1 MLKLKSKLNPL
12 SQVQSF
18 WDSLDVNVVV
28 NKRELVLGLTTCVL
42 SGLVVGMLVS
52 PKKNVTIGSHNGCN
66 NSSPAAA
73 APEETAGEKD

>member
-66 NSSPAAA
+66 NSSSPAA